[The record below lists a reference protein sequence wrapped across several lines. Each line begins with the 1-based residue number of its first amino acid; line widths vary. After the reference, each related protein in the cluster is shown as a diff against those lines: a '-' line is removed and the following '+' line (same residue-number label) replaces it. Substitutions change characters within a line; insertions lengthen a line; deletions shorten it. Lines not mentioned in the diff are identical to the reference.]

1 MKSALLRIWAVTRVV
16 LRLWVAS
23 LILSAIAL
31 GVSGLVAGR
40 NLTTIGGFLR
50 SGEGVAPSALPLKL
64 VRPLWW
70 FGTNQPG
77 VQVLRL
83 VPGAAWIPQSLSAVS
98 ASWGAVSTL
107 ADHSLRLAKAADEGV
122 FKTDGSF
129 DHEVT
134 GSISRDATKMT
145 NAVSE
150 LEGLIRFLEE
160 NRGPWWR
167 HPSRS
172 ATVQELWRAHR
183 AAHHG
188 LRTIEVVEPFALSK
202 TPRSVFVGIT
212 NPAESRGVHGIIGQY
227 AIIEISQDGINV
239 RGIDSNLALR
249 NPTTLPTTLS
259 AGYEDFYGSNNTEW
273 QNMTLSP
280 FVDDAAEQIEAA
292 WQAGRRE
299 RLDAVL
305 LLDTVALA
313 RTATA
318 NGENYMTAQG
328 RLLTT
333 AQALSDY
340 LSNGIYLEF
349 PEDNLARKEFQ
360 TDLGRAMVSNVLQT
374 VREAPRLTTQL
385 ATSLAEGRIVF
396 WARTSFKSTNETET
410 FIGLSSEA
418 LEPNDVVV
426 RLNNFTGNK
435 MDFYLKPSL
444 VVKQCA
450 TSTEVVI
457 QLQNTAP
464 PREQLP
470 DYVLRR
476 LDPIGGDPASFV
488 GLSLTVGPG
497 WDVVQW
503 TELDSLVESR
513 LSFQPWGQ
521 RLRIWLEIP
530 IGNAK
535 LATVVLAPTFREAH
549 LPRFDL
555 APLAASWSE
564 SYTKC

>member
-1 MKSALLRIWAVTRVV
+1 MKSALLRVWAVTRVA

-23 LILSAIAL
+23 IILSAIAL
-31 GVSGLVAGR
+31 GVSGLVAAR

-50 SGEGVAPSALPLKL
+50 SGEGSAPSALPLKL

-98 ASWGAVSTL
+98 ASWGAVSMI
-107 ADHSLRLAKAADEGV
+107 ADQSLRLAKAAEDGV

-129 DHEVT
+129 DHNVIS
-134 GSISRDATKMT
+134 SISRDATKMA
-145 NAVSE
+145 NAVTE
-150 LEGLIRFLEE
+150 LEGLIRFLEA

-172 ATVQELWRAHR
+172 AAIQELWRAQR
-183 AAHHG
+183 AVHHG
-188 LRTIEVVEPFALSK
+188 LRTIEVIERLALSK

-227 AIIEISQDGINV
+227 AIVEISQDGINV
-239 RGIDSNLALR
+239 REIDSNLALR

-273 QNMTLSP
+273 QNITLSP
-280 FVDDAAEQIEAA
+280 FVDDAAEQIAAA
-292 WQAGRRE
+292 WQAARRE

-349 PEDNLARKEFQ
+349 PEDNLMRKEF
-360 TDLGRAMVSNVLQT
+360 R
-374 VREAPRLTTQL
+374 P
-385 ATSLAEGRIVF
+385 
-396 WARTSFKSTNETET
+396 
-410 FIGLSSEA
+410 
-418 LEPNDVVV
+418 
-426 RLNNFTGNK
+426 
-435 MDFYLKPSL
+435 
-444 VVKQCA
+444 
-450 TSTEVVI
+450 
-457 QLQNTAP
+457 
-464 PREQLP
+464 
-470 DYVLRR
+470 
-476 LDPIGGDPASFV
+476 
-488 GLSLTVGPG
+488 
-497 WDVVQW
+497 
-503 TELDSLVESR
+503 
-513 LSFQPWGQ
+513 
-521 RLRIWLEIP
+521 
-530 IGNAK
+530 
-535 LATVVLAPTFREAH
+535 
-549 LPRFDL
+549 
-555 APLAASWSE
+555 
-564 SYTKC
+564 